1 MRDGKT
7 ASKSLRVAE
16 LAVVLEAMMM
26 FTCTLVNYP
35 NSSRVMSIGVVELMV
50 EN

>member
-16 LAVVLEAMMM
+16 SGLVFDAMMAAARAL
-26 FTCTLVNYP
+26 TGVNQKE
-35 NSSRVMSIGVVELMV
+35 I
-50 EN
+50 

>member
-16 LAVVLEAMMM
+16 SALDLDAMML
-26 FTCTLVNYP
+26 TARAL
-35 NSSRVMSIGVVELMV
+35 IGDE
-50 EN
+50 